1 MPAFDADAIRSR
13 HALADVARRYG
24 VALKADGREW
34 KACCPFHSEDT
45 PSFTIYHAG
54 GGVDRFYCFGCASH
68 GDVIDFVQEWDKVGF
83 REACESLDG
92 PSSELK
98 PPPVSRTNGHSVASA
113 YDGWIPGPPPE
124 NAPLLIPGVLTREIA
139 NPKRGYPAKYTPSAV
154 YPYLSAS
161 GDLVGYVLRVELGD
175 GRKITPSV
183 VWMMSPEGIA
193 GWSHG
198 PMAEPRPIYGLSDL
212 LAYPGRQVLI
222 VEGEKCRDAGA
233 EALAD
238 KMVVVSWCGG
248 AQAAGRT
255 DWTALAGRR
264 CVLWP
269 DADVEGREAMNA
281 LACQLASLGATVRVL
296 EIEDDRPKGWDIADA
311 IDDGWD
317 AGRLIEYAKAR
328 ARDWTGPTE
337 SEVMPSARGE
347 RPRIQKTAA
356 TRPHQ
361 PPPVDGATALAPDL
375 GQLPT
380 TQTRKEVGNV
390 VLLHGGTLP
399 TGDDLDDYRS
409 HLIADEHGKVK
420 SKLANN
426 YFWMLRGHP
435 QTRGLFAWNIIAD
448 CVFVMARPPWVLSGE
463 DKWQPRPLYDDD
475 IFRAGTW
482 LENQG
487 LTPRKPDARDAI
499 KSIAHLTRYN
509 PVVDY
514 LTGLVWDGC
523 PRLQGGSWEG
533 DTVPP
538 LSTEYLGTPEE
549 PIYGVLVT
557 KWHIGAVARAM
568 RPGCKADCM
577 VIFESPQGKFKS
589 TYLRKMATIDGHEYF
604 ADNVGDIT
612 SAGSIML
619 LQGTWIIEVAEL
631 SGFDRREVNSIKAW
645 LSRTTDRYVPKY
657 ESEKRDVPRNFL
669 VAGTHNPSGHG
680 YLKDPTGARRFW
692 PVPVTEVDINRV
704 ERDRDQ
710 IWAEAMTLYRANV
723 KWWLSDEE
731 NAAVDA
737 LTQERQVEDPW
748 SAKIDE
754 ITKGLPTVT
763 LASVARG
770 LEIPMP
776 QQNELTTK
784 RISEHLKN
792 AGFAQGRDKSWRR
805 GIVQQGEML

>member
-1 MPAFDADAIRSR
+1 MPQFDADAIRSR
-13 HALADVARRYG
+13 HSLSDVARRYG

-34 KACCPFHSEDT
+34 KACCPFHAEDT

-54 GGVDRFYCFGCASH
+54 GGVDRFYCFGCSSA

-92 PSSELK
+92 PATELK
-98 PPPVSRTNGHSVASA
+98 PPPIARTNGSSVASA
-113 YDGWIPGPPPE
+113 YDGWIPSPPPE
-124 NAPLLIPGVLTREIA
+124 NAPLLIASRQTCEIA
-139 NPKRGYPAKYTPSAV
+139 NPKRGYPARYTPNAV
-154 YPYLSAS
+154 YPYLDAA
-161 GDLVGYVLRVELGD
+161 GDLVGYVLRIDLGD

-183 VWMMSPEGIA
+183 VWMTSPDGVP

-198 PMAEPRPIYGLSDL
+198 PMAEPRALYGLVDL
-212 LAYPGRQVLI
+212 LAYPTRQVLI
-222 VEGEKCRDAGA
+222 VEGEKCRDYGA
-233 EALAD
+233 RALAG

-248 AQAAGRT
+248 SRAWAKS
-255 DWTALAGRR
+255 DWTALEGRR

-269 DADVEGREAMNA
+269 DADQAGRETMAA
-281 LACQLASLGATVRVL
+281 LADELAGHGATVRVL
-296 EIEDDRPKGWDIADA
+296 EIEDDRPKGWDIADT
-311 IDDGWD
+311 GWS
-317 AGRLIEYAKAR
+317 AEEIIKYAKAR

-337 SEVMPSARGE
+337 SEVMPTETSQPE
-347 RPRIQKTAA
+347 K
-356 TRPHQ
+356 RPH
-361 PPPVDGATALAPDL
+361 PPVPPVDGATALNPRAVELNQD
-375 GQLPT
+375 
-380 TQTRKEVGNV
+380 TQSLNKTARAFSGNV
-390 VLLHGGTLP
+390 ILLHGGTLP

-409 HLIADEHGKVK
+409 HLIADEHGRVK
-420 SKLANN
+420 PKLANN

-448 CVFVMARPPWVLSGE
+448 CVFVMAKPPWVPSAD
-463 DKWQPRPLYDDD
+463 DKWLPRPLHDDD
-475 IFRAGTW
+475 IFRSGTW

-499 KSIAHLTRYN
+499 KSIARLTRYN
-509 PVVDY
+509 PVIDY
-514 LTGLVWDGC
+514 LTGLRWDGC
-523 PRLQGGSWEG
+523 PRLQGGQWEG

-538 LSTEYLGTPEE
+538 LSTEYLGSPEDA
-549 PIYGVLVT
+549 IYGTLVT

-612 SAGSIML
+612 SPGSIML
-619 LQGTWIIEVAEL
+619 LQGTWIVEVAEL
-631 SGFDRREVNSIKAW
+631 SGFDRREVSSIKAW

-692 PVPVTEVDINRV
+692 PVPVTEVDITRV
-704 ERDRDQ
+704 ESDRDQ
-710 IWAEAMTLYRANV
+710 IWAEAVTLYNAGV
-723 KWWLSDEE
+723 KWWLSDVE
-731 NAAVDA
+731 NDAVDG
-737 LTQERQVEDPW
+737 LTQDRRVEDPW
-748 SAKIDE
+748 GAKIDE
-754 ITKGLPTVT
+754 LTNGLPSVT
-763 LASVARG
+763 LASVASG
-770 LEIPMP
+770 LQIPMP

-784 RISEHLKN
+784 RISEHLKQ
-792 AGFAQGRDKSWRR
+792 AGFVQGRDKSWRR
-805 GIVQQGEML
+805 GEQQGEML